1 MHTSTYFPMED
12 CHEIHKLGNLTL
24 VFFFHWIFIV
34 DSEFPPVCIEND
46 GASVHTE
53 AAAAAATCSHG
64 TDRRRRFFE
73 LGLLLRYGWPPP
85 SGRQLL
91 LPPSHCY
98 SSTMLT
104 WPWWWSCDF
113 DVMIPAVQNIMVRYR
128 RYREAPQNDKITFGM
143 SSYAYSCHFSGK
155 KSYSENDKSRP
166 HTRLVLANLASVIP
180 DKMTE
185 YLTTNGAN

>member
-64 TDRRRRFFE
+64 TDRRRRFFK

-113 DVMIPAVQNIMVRYR
+113 DVMIPAVQNIMVRLPALER
-128 RYREAPQNDKITFGM
+128 SPPEWQNHIRYEFLRIQLSPFWQ
-143 SSYAYSCHFSGK
+143 K
-155 KSYSENDKSRP
+155 K
-166 HTRLVLANLASVIP
+166 VILR
-180 DKMTE
+180 MTNQG
-185 YLTTNGAN
+185 LIPALC